1 MPVPLYFLHFKPF
14 KLGYIP
20 EKNSAHGWSLHSM
33 RGLGGGEWTPDMG
46 NRLQRQWS
54 RSTVPVTSFCNV
66 SHTLTHIADPPLVDL
81 TNVVRMRSVK
91 GYTEEFSFAGV
102 NLIFL
107 LIIIVLSIL
116 CLNFLIIG
124 ISVVIWRWKFLRQC
138 LSRKSYFSKEWKG
151 EEESLCTFPASV
163 AGSALR
169 APWWGAPRTCPHRPP
184 PPWAPWPPARTQSGP
199 AASGTRRRLLSET
212 VNTQTPKLCFDHKIA
227 INQSYQPV
235 NLVISFLGV
244 ETDIERKYVL
254 TLCYSSIS
262 LVHWY
267 YNQS

>member
-1 MPVPLYFLHFKPF
+1 MWVIIQIKLNVHEWWIKKGGAPGRVLRVSYSKRYKFNPKSMPVPLCFLHFKPF

-124 ISVVIWRWKFLRQC
+124 ISVIIWRW
-138 LSRKSYFSKEWKG
+138 
-151 EEESLCTFPASV
+151 
-163 AGSALR
+163 
-169 APWWGAPRTCPHRPP
+169 
-184 PPWAPWPPARTQSGP
+184 
-199 AASGTRRRLLSET
+199 
-212 VNTQTPKLCFDHKIA
+212 
-227 INQSYQPV
+227 
-235 NLVISFLGV
+235 
-244 ETDIERKYVL
+244 
-254 TLCYSSIS
+254 
-262 LVHWY
+262 
-267 YNQS
+267 